1 MAEDRLTIDDASVFD
16 NDNERQVEFAAEVGG
31 ERRAF
36 AAQYDLLRALA
47 AEEPEGRAAALF
59 RQHAAR
65 IAVIGTRALARDL
78 DADMVVI
85 SENDL
90 G

>member
-1 MAEDRLTIDDASVFD
+1 MAEDRLIIDETSVFD
-16 NDNERQVEFAAEVGG
+16 DADARQVVFAGEVDG

-59 RQHAAR
+59 RGNMERVATAALN
-65 IAVIGTRALARDL
+65 ALARGGE
-78 DADMVVI
+78 AEPVTV